1 MWYCKLHSKYTNSFL
16 LYFACLISPVVCIL
30 DDMACFSYAVFAFKT
45 LFWQQRFT
53 SVISI
58 HACRCNMDAEYVNG
72 HLIALDRRLL
82 GWDPRRFDVDC
93 MSIMSMTEYH
103 FEIHLLCCPLC
114 TWKQCNKFFTHVHV
128 HDTLTTRRMRIDFLF
143 KYALFVF
150 VLYIFLHTSQ
160 LGGLSCH
167 VHLLYEKELHKSL
180 SWQVVYSFFEICN
193 GYVPSVKLVSAQA
206 LLEYM
211 YIYKAYI

>member
-1 MWYCKLHSKYTNSFL
+1 
-16 LYFACLISPVVCIL
+16 
-30 DDMACFSYAVFAFKT
+30 
-45 LFWQQRFT
+45 
-53 SVISI
+53 
-58 HACRCNMDAEYVNG
+58 
-72 HLIALDRRLL
+72 
-82 GWDPRRFDVDC
+82 
-93 MSIMSMTEYH
+93 MSMTEYH

-114 TWKQCNKFFTHVHV
+114 TWKQCNKLFTHVHV

-143 KYALFVF
+143 IYALFFIFF

-160 LGGLSCH
+160 LGVLSCH

-180 SWQVVYSFFEICN
+180 SRQVVYSFFEICN
-193 GYVPSVKLVSAQA
+193 GYVPSVKLVSTQA